1 MRKFILALIILSAT
15 TLILWNITTFY
26 IYYSHITSELND
38 ENLPALYSLLIP
50 GASVY
55 YNDIPSPVLTER
67 LEKGIKLFDKNNKF
81 KIILSGDGKEKSY
94 NEVRSMHKYL
104 LLHGIPE
111 QQIFLDFEGYSTFE
125 SIRNTRIKF
134 KTDHII
140 IISQDYH
147 LPRALY
153 IAKNLDIK
161 AKGVS
166 ANSSSSGEK
175 SGLWSHGREFLA
187 LFAAFYDIYFNKKFP
202 DVQL

>member
-1 MRKFILALIILSAT
+1 MRKFLLALLILSAL

-26 IYYSHITSELND
+26 IYKSSITSELNG
-38 ENLPALYSLLIP
+38 ENLSSIYTLLIP

-67 LEKGIKLFDKNNKF
+67 LDKGIKLFNKYKKF
-81 KIILSGDGKEKSY
+81 KIILTGDGKDKSY

-125 SIRNTRIKF
+125 SIRNSRIKF

-153 IAKNLDIK
+153 IAKNLGIK
-161 AKGVS
+161 AKAIS
-166 ANSSSSGEK
+166 ANSTSSNEK

-202 DVQL
+202 NVQH